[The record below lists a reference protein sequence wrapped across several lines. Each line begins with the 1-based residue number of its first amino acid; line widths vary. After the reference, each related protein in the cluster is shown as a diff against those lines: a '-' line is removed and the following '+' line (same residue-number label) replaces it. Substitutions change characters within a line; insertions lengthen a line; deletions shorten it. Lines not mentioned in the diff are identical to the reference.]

1 LTEGILILLGAV
13 LAYLF
18 GRWQGEHQLLYERRV
33 GVIEE
38 LSKRFEAM
46 DREFSALF
54 APLGGGDPEKA
65 KQAAE
70 SFDALWAYFRQ
81 NSLWL
86 PLRVKNQVSAFL
98 VEYREPFFKFTEEA
112 MSQDLEIRRSERIRA
127 WNDVWTKF
135 RKDSPRIRQT
145 LETEFRAA
153 LGSWRAWLAILLE
166 YLPSSR
172 RNQEP

>member
-1 LTEGILILLGAV
+1 MLEVILVLLGAF

-46 DREFSALF
+46 DRQFSALF
-54 APLGGGDPEKA
+54 APLGGGDPAKA
-65 KQAAE
+65 KEAAD
-70 SFDALWAYFRQ
+70 SFDALQTYFRQ

-86 PLRVKNQVSAFL
+86 PLRVKNQVGDFL
-98 VEYREPFFKFTEEA
+98 VEYREPFFKFTDEA
-112 MSQDLEIRRSERIRA
+112 MVQDQEIRGSERIRT
-127 WNDVWTKF
+127 WNEVWTKF
-135 RKDSPRIRQT
+135 RKDSPRILQT

-153 LGSWRAWLAILLE
+153 LGSWRAWLTIVLE

-172 RNQEP
+172 RNQES